1 MAVRRKDWGALF
13 FLLLPAVMLLLGL
26 LFQPPPPPSK
36 RLAPIVSGEAGMVCL
51 PNGGLAV
58 DLNKADAELLD
69 ALPGIGP
76 ALAGRILE
84 LRGELG
90 RFDGVEQLLLARGIG
105 PSTLKGLRG
114 YVAVAP

>member
-1 MAVRRKDWGALF
+1 MDVRRKDLGALF
-13 FLLLPAVMLLLGL
+13 FLLLPALMLLLGL
-26 LFQPPPPPSK
+26 WFQPPAPPAQ
-36 RLAPIVSGEAGMVCL
+36 RLAPIASGEAGMVCL
-51 PNGGLAV
+51 PSGGLAV
-58 DLNKADAELLD
+58 DLNRADAALLD

-90 RFDGVEQLLLARGIG
+90 RFDDVEQLLLARGVG
-105 PSTLKGLRG
+105 PSTLAGLRA